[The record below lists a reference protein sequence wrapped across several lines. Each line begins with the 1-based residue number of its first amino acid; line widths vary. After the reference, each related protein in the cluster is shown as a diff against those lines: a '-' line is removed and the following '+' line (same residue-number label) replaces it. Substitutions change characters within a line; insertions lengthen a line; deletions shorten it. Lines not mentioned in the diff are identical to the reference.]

1 MTPPRVTIGIPFFD
15 EEPFLEAAVRSI
27 LAQTFGDFEL
37 ILVDDGSRDGSLALA
52 RSFSDPRIAVLSD
65 GVRRGLPA
73 RLNQI
78 VGIARG
84 EIVARMDADD
94 VSHPARLARQ
104 LAVLDGD
111 PSCSAV
117 GTWAGLIDERE
128 ETFAVVEA
136 APALAT
142 PQTALDRGL
151 IPHASMVAR
160 RAWLSANPY
169 DETLTRAEDRDLW
182 CRTVGT
188 TRFEAVPE
196 PLYVVRT
203 RTTDASFLSDYVASQ
218 RQNRTLFLRHGPRTY
233 GTLRTG
239 RRVVESLGKG
249 LAMRAS
255 VMAGFASRLVKRRGR
270 APTAGE
276 RALIEEALRASRA

>member
-1 MTPPRVTIGIPFFD
+1 MKPPRVTIGIPFFD
-15 EEPFLEAAVRSI
+15 EERFLEAAVRSI

-78 VGIARG
+78 AGMARG

-94 VSHPARLARQ
+94 VSHPSRLARQ

-111 PSCSAV
+111 PTCSAV
-117 GTWAGLIDERE
+117 GSWAGLIDERE

-142 PQTALDRGL
+142 PQSALDRGL

-160 RAWLSANPY
+160 RGWLLANPY

-188 TRFEAVPE
+188 ARFEAVPE

-203 RTTDASFLSDYVASQ
+203 RTTDASFLSDYAASQ
-218 RQNRTLFLRHGPRTY
+218 RQNRVLFRRHGPGTY
-233 GTLRTG
+233 GALRTV
-239 RRVVESLGKG
+239 RRVVESHAKALAMHVCVSVG
-249 LAMRAS
+249 LAT
-255 VMAGFASRLVKRRGR
+255 RLVKRRGR
-270 APTAGE
+270 APTPRE
-276 RALIEEALRASRA
+276 RQIVEEALRASRA